1 MDLKGKRILV
11 TGANGGIGSAL
22 CSALSAEG
30 ADLVL
35 CSFQPD
41 KLEAQVKA
49 LAAKVAGGTIHT
61 IQADISSIQ
70 DRARVVSECDSF
82 GGIDVLVNLAGI
94 LDFSLF
100 EDQAPG
106 IIEQIININL
116 LAPILL
122 CQSFL
127 VQLKSRPESMILNVG
142 SIFGSIGHPGFVTY
156 CASKAGVKTFTEA
169 LGRELADTNI
179 RVGYIAPRA
188 TATALNT
195 DRVNKMNRKL
205 GNRMDTPAYVAERI
219 VGQLK
224 TGRELTYLGWPEKFF
239 VRVNALLPS
248 VVRNALVK
256 NLGVIKQFA
265 RS

>member
-1 MDLKGKRILV
+1 
-11 TGANGGIGSAL
+11 
-22 CSALSAEG
+22 
-30 ADLVL
+30 
-35 CSFQPD
+35 
-41 KLEAQVKA
+41 
-49 LAAKVAGGTIHT
+49 
-61 IQADISSIQ
+61 
-70 DRARVVSECDSF
+70 
-82 GGIDVLVNLAGI
+82 
-94 LDFSLF
+94 
-100 EDQAPG
+100 
-106 IIEQIININL
+106 
-116 LAPILL
+116 
-122 CQSFL
+122 
-127 VQLKSRPESMILNVG
+127 MILNVG